1 MQKLSSERLKDSAI
15 NFKFLTASAEEIPL
29 KTESIDTVVC
39 TYTLCSISK
48 PELALIEIN
57 RILKKY
63 LKYSL
68 LLWIVSIKDNVTIK
82 NGFIISM
89 GWNLGK
95 KNKSN
100 HLFDPLT
107 SIPMKGTNNK
117 LTNAIKNK
125 IIENFVKIFWFK
137 NEKSIK
143 IKIAKV
149 M

>member
-1 MQKLSSERLKDSAI
+1 
-15 NFKFLTASAEEIPL
+15 
-29 KTESIDTVVC
+29 
-39 TYTLCSISK
+39 
-48 PELALIEIN
+48 
-57 RILKKY
+57 
-63 LKYSL
+63 
-68 LLWIVSIKDNVTIK
+68 
-82 NGFIISM
+82 M

-117 LTNAIKNK
+117 LKNAIKNK
-125 IIENFVKIFWFK
+125 INENFVKIFWFK